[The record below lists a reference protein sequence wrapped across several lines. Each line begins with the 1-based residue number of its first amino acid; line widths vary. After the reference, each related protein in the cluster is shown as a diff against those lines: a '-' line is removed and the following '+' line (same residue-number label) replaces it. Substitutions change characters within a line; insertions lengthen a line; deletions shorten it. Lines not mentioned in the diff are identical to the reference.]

1 MNSEKFLIET
11 SLGNGSAQAQ
21 LNSIDGQTLRANV
34 EQLISLIQ
42 QFGQDSAGNLELDEV
57 TVAIK
62 VTAEGKVVLLGDG
75 QNSSTGAM
83 TLRFRRPATRSY
95 PGLQPITPAAQ
106 PLPQPQEALISASGV
121 NYSKLKSLLSA
132 KKWQEANQETWNV
145 MCQALGKNN
154 GSYLLPQEIT
164 QISCEDLQTI
174 DRLWQ
179 EHSQGRFGFSV
190 QKKIYSASTASQ

>member
-11 SLGNGSAQAQ
+11 SLSNGSAPAQ

-75 QNSSTGAM
+75 QNGNSGAM
-83 TLRFRRPATRSY
+83 TLRFRRPAPRAY
-95 PGLQPITPAAQ
+95 PGLQPIPSP
-106 PLPQPQEALISASGV
+106 PLLQNQEAVTLVTGV
-121 NYSKLKSLLSA
+121 NYSRLQSLLA
-132 KKWQEANQETWNV
+132 GRKWQEANQETWNV
-145 MCQALGKNN
+145 MCQALGKNK
-154 GSYLLPQEIT
+154 GSYLSPQDIT
-164 QISCEDLQTI
+164 QLSCEDLQTI

-179 EHSQGRFGFSV
+179 EHSQGRFGFSI
-190 QKKIYSASTASQ
+190 QKQIYSATALQ